1 MALSSWITFPSAM
14 DGLVT
19 ALTQLEVS
27 GVFLVRK
34 TPRLNQDYVY
44 MISLALFSLPV
55 VFMDIK

>member
-1 MALSSWITFPSAM
+1 M

-19 ALTQLEVS
+19 ALTRQEGS
-27 GVFLVRK
+27 GIFLVRK
-34 TPRLNQDYVY
+34 TPRLNVDYVY

>member
-1 MALSSWITFPSAM
+1 M
-14 DGLVT
+14 DGSVT
-19 ALTQLEVS
+19 ALTWLAGS

-44 MISLALFSLPV
+44 IISLALFSLPV